1 MKGINLIHI
10 MIVKT
15 WGRFGRRYGGWS
27 PTLLLLGGMAAGSG
41 VAEENRGASVEQVLA
56 RYQPKVESRL
66 RPRFHFAGARWPPR
80 AVTLL
85 ALKDS
90 RKMEL
95 WAQSGG
101 SWKHI
106 RDYRIKGMS
115 GRLGPKL
122 EEGDQQVPE
131 GRYKVENLN
140 PNSAFHLSI
149 KLDYPNGFDQAMAAH
164 DGRRNLGGDI
174 FIHGND
180 VSRGCLAI
188 GNNSIEELFVLT
200 SLVGREQVDVLIS
213 SRDFRLRP
221 PGPTAYGLPEWVPQL
236 NREIARELE
245 KFPLEKP

>member
-15 WGRFGRRYGGWS
+15 WVRIGGRYGGWS
-27 PTLLLLGGMAAGSG
+27 LILMLLGGMAAGSG
-41 VAEENRGASVEQVLA
+41 AAEENRGASVEQVLE
-56 RYQPKVESRL
+56 RYQAKVESRL
-66 RPRFHFAGARWPPR
+66 RPRFRFAGAQWPPQ
-80 AVTLL
+80 AITLL

-90 RKMEL
+90 RRLEL
-95 WAQSGG
+95 WALSGG
-101 SWKHI
+101 NWRHI

-122 EEGDQQVPE
+122 REGDQQVPE
-131 GRYKVENLN
+131 GRYKIENLN

-149 KLDYPNGFDQAMAAH
+149 KIDYPNSFDRAMAAR
-164 DGRRNLGGDI
+164 DGRQNLGGDI

-188 GNNSIEELFVLT
+188 GNNSVEELFVLT

-221 PGPTAYGLPEWVPQL
+221 PGPSAYGLPGWVPQL
-236 NREIARELE
+236 NRDIAQEME